1 MTQVHCSCA
10 DATRHLI
17 HVYKE
22 PLAPYLLDWELA
34 RLYINKSHVLFE
46 FSSQIDVSLRLIKG
60 MHICGSPQGILLG
73 YQSCAWAFGLTILAT
88 IHLISLMKLAT

>member
-1 MTQVHCSCA
+1 MEDSTLPHPQHCHFLILNIDNIVTQRMTQVHCSCA

-17 HVYKE
+17 HVHKE

-46 FSSQIDVSLRLIKG
+46 FSSQIDVSLRPIKVLAERG
-60 MHICGSPQGILLG
+60 LMHMP
-73 YQSCAWAFGLTILAT
+73 T
-88 IHLISLMKLAT
+88 